1 MSRSRSPYEGASG
14 GARERQS
21 RLARLADP
29 RALGRALTTRRPAIA
44 WSLALLFAFKGLVG
58 LAAVLSPIS
67 PSEPTRLIAVLGA
80 LAFLLGCGIWL
91 FGEKIPMWGFQ
102 LLTAVGAL
110 TASALVARAT
120 THGGMMITAFSYPW
134 IAIYAAHFFPRRVVA
149 ALGTLITVGFGV
161 GLLIDGL
168 AHAGLYWVVVT
179 ATTWSICLVLGE
191 LSESL
196 RRQADTDP
204 LTGLLNRSGFLAA
217 AEREHGIAQRTG
229 SPLALAVLDLDGF
242 KQINDMHGH
251 GVGDRLLVDLGRSW
265 LQRLRAGDILARHGG
280 DEFVLLLPST
290 SVDGAQAVL
299 DRLRDESLPVDWS
312 IGICAWLAQESLD
325 QCLAR
330 ADERLY
336 SAKNAMRVRDAR
348 PAVAE
353 PLLDYA

>member
-1 MSRSRSPYEGASG
+1 MSGAHSLYEGVPA
-14 GARERQS
+14 GARERS
-21 RLARLADP
+21 LRLARLADP
-29 RALGRALTTRRPAIA
+29 RVAGRALVTRRPAIA
-44 WSLALLFAFKGLVG
+44 WSLALLFAFKGIVG

-67 PSEPTRLIAVLGA
+67 PSEPTRLIAVLGV
-80 LAFLLGCGIWL
+80 LAFLLGCGVWL
-91 FGEKIPMWGFQ
+91 FGERIPTWGFI

-110 TASALVARAT
+110 TASALVARAS

-134 IAIYAAHFFPRRVVA
+134 IAIYAAHFFGRRVVV
-149 ALGTLITVGFGV
+149 ALALLITVGFGA

-168 AHAGLYWVVVT
+168 PHAGLYWVVVT
-179 ATTWSICLVLGE
+179 ATTWSICIVLGE

-217 AEREHGIAQRTG
+217 AEREHAIAQRTG
-229 SPLALAVLDLDGF
+229 NPLTVAVLDLDGF
-242 KQINDMHGH
+242 KQINDLHGH

-265 LQRLRAGDILARHGG
+265 QRRLRAGDILARHGG

-290 SVDGAQAVL
+290 SVDDAGAVIE
-299 DRLRDESLPVDWS
+299 RMRDESLPVDWS
-312 IGICAWLAQESLD
+312 IGVCSWMPQESLD

-336 SAKNAMRVRDAR
+336 GVKNAMRVRDAR
-348 PAVAE
+348 TVAE
-353 PLLDYA
+353 PQLGYA